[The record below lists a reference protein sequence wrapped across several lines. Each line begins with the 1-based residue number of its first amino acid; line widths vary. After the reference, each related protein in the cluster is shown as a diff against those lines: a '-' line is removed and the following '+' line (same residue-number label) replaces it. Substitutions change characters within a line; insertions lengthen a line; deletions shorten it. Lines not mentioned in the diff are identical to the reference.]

1 MQKLNIKPAKN
12 ILEFIAQVDAIR
24 KEYWD
29 ANYNYKP
36 YEPLV
41 ASKGKKFIKLVS
53 EGSAWGFVAMFDGTF
68 KGRTIKKG
76 DLMKAASW
84 SAPAA
89 ISRGNIFDGT
99 TRFSYYGP
107 EYVK

>member
-1 MQKLNIKPAKN
+1 MEKLKIKPAKN
-12 ILEFIAQVDAIR
+12 ILEFIAQVDVIR

-29 ANYNYKP
+29 ANYQYKT

-53 EGSAWGFVAMFDGTF
+53 ERSVWGFVAMFDGMF

-76 DLMKAASW
+76 DLMKAASLN
-84 SAPAA
+84 SPAA

-99 TRFSYYGP
+99 ARFSYYGP